1 MRLIDDVQYWR
12 RLAGFDFDM
21 IQWTW
26 PASPSPGNEQLN
38 RWSSAA
44 ADRQGALN
52 YAGVKSPAIDA
63 VIKALLAQRD
73 RGPFVSHVRLLD
85 RLLMSGFYVVPLF
98 FVPELWLARASDVGR
113 PQRTAAYSLTPEAF
127 WRIPSTE
134 RPDKRS

>member
-1 MRLIDDVQYWR
+1 
-12 RLAGFDFDM
+12 M

-73 RGPFVSHVRLLD
+73 RDAFVSHVRLLD